1 MNVRDR
7 RVQYETAGLDR
18 DDLDES
24 PVQQWHQW
32 YVDALDSGLPEPN
45 AMTISTIAD
54 DGMPDSRIVLARGV
68 DDEGITFFGNYE
80 SAKGRQLEA
89 NPLASAVF
97 PWVGLHRQ
105 VRVRGTVEV
114 LSRFESDAY
123 FASRPRESQIG
134 AWASPQSTVIADR
147 DELEQL
153 VAGFTAEFEG
163 REVPRPS
170 HWGGWLL
177 IPESYEFW
185 QGRPGRLHDRFR
197 YRSDDDGAWIIER
210 LAP

>member
-1 MNVRDR
+1 
-7 RVQYETAGLDR
+7 
-18 DDLDES
+18 
-24 PVQQWHQW
+24 
-32 YVDALDSGLPEPN
+32 
-45 AMTISTIAD
+45 
-54 DGMPDSRIVLARGV
+54 
-68 DDEGITFFGNYE
+68 
-80 SAKGRQLEA
+80 
-89 NPLASAVF
+89 
-97 PWVGLHRQ
+97 GLHRQ

-185 QGRPGRLHDRFR
+185 QGRPSRLHDRFR
-197 YRSDDDGAWIIER
+197 YRSDNDGAWIIER

>member
-18 DDLDES
+18 DDLDDS

-45 AMTISTIAD
+45 AMAISTIAD

-80 SAKGRQLEA
+80 SAKGRQLDA

-185 QGRPGRLHDRFR
+185 QGRPSRLHDRFR

>member
-1 MNVRDR
+1 
-7 RVQYETAGLDR
+7 VQYETAGLDR

-45 AMTISTIAD
+45 AMAISTIAD

-68 DDEGITFFGNYE
+68 DDKGITFFGNYE

-185 QGRPGRLHDRFR
+185 QGRPSRLHDRFR

>member
-1 MNVRDR
+1 
-7 RVQYETAGLDR
+7 VQYETAGLDR

-32 YVDALDSGLPEPN
+32 YLDALDAGLPEPN
-45 AMTISTIAD
+45 AMAISTIAD

-185 QGRPGRLHDRFR
+185 QGRPSRLHDRFR

>member
-1 MNVRDR
+1 VNVRDR

-32 YVDALDSGLPEPN
+32 YVDALDAGLPEPN
-45 AMTISTIAD
+45 AMAISTIAD

-80 SAKGRQLEA
+80 SAKGRQLDA
-89 NPLASAVF
+89 NPLASAIF

-185 QGRPGRLHDRFR
+185 QGRPSRLHDRFR

>member
-1 MNVRDR
+1 VNVRDR

-32 YVDALDSGLPEPN
+32 YVDALDAGLPEPN
-45 AMTISTIAD
+45 AMAISTIAD

-80 SAKGRQLEA
+80 SAKGRQLDA

-185 QGRPGRLHDRFR
+185 QGRPSRLHDRFR

>member
-1 MNVRDR
+1 
-7 RVQYETAGLDR
+7 VQYETAGLDR
-18 DDLDES
+18 DDLDDS

-32 YVDALDSGLPEPN
+32 YVDALDAGLPEPN
-45 AMTISTIAD
+45 AMAISTIAD

-80 SAKGRQLEA
+80 SAKGRQLDA

-185 QGRPGRLHDRFR
+185 QGRPSRLHDRFR
-197 YRSDDDGAWIIER
+197 YRVDDNGAWIIER

>member
-18 DDLDES
+18 HDLDES
-24 PVQQWHQW
+24 PIQQWHAW
-32 YVDALDSGLPEPN
+32 YVDALEAGLPEPN
-45 AMTISTIAD
+45 AMAIASVDD
-54 DGMPDSRIVLARGV
+54 DGLPDSRIVLARGV

-80 SAKGRQLEA
+80 SAKGRQLDA
-89 NPLASAVF
+89 NPSASAVF
-97 PWVGLHRQ
+97 PWLGLHRQ
-105 VRVRGTVEV
+105 VRVRGMVEL
-114 LSRFESDAY
+114 LSSIESDAY

-134 AWASPQSTVIADR
+134 AWASPQSTVIDDR
-147 DELEQL
+147 SELEQL
-153 VAGFTAEFEG
+153 VARFTAEFEG

-177 IPESYEFW
+177 VPETYEFW
-185 QGRPGRLHDRFR
+185 QGRPSRLHDRFR
-197 YRSDDDGAWIIER
+197 YRADLDGAWIIER